1 MEKELN
7 KIVENRY
14 TIGEVLYFNKAKTWT
29 SFDLVNKVRYLIRK
43 ELGVKKLKIGHAGT
57 LDPLATGVMIVCTGK
72 ATKSFK
78 VSAKAVTTPKKS
90 GRICMGTGKVGGFCL
105 NESNYVFTVKTK

>member
-1 MEKELN
+1 MSMTYNATLWDKIPIPTTCQLGIELPRN
-7 KIVENRY
+7 VFSKV
-14 TIGEVLYFNKAKTWT
+14 YFKSGSASMSFIKTT
-29 SFDLVNKVRYLIRK
+29 GSVTGRSVFQCYRK
-43 ELGVKKLKIGHAGT
+43 FRI
-57 LDPLATGVMIVCTGK
+57 TGK